1 MTGASAMEQRGVM
14 TTTHASP
21 VLAATYEGGDVLLL
35 ERLLERVGYIEITP
49 DTIARRTA
57 GGCEFR
63 PEALAELE
71 SIGGRARLLVHGVG
85 LSIGSYEGYSE
96 AYLRLV
102 DELFSRFD
110 IAWHSEHLA
119 YTTVGGE
126 NLGTMLAMPRTG
138 EALDMICR
146 RVCAIQKRYP
156 APFLLENVV
165 HLLPDAPGEYS
176 DAQFL
181 NRIASRTGCGL
192 ILDVYNME
200 CDALNYGFDVD
211 GFLSELK
218 LENVRELHLAGGTS
232 NAGLQLD
239 VHSRVTSASTLALA
253 AHVLERASQV
263 EAVTYEYLKEAVP
276 SLGYDAI
283 CGELA
288 RISAEL
294 NL

>member
-1 MTGASAMEQRGVM
+1 MASAGRIM
-14 TTTHASP
+14 TTSTSP
-21 VLAATYEGGDVLLL
+21 ALATTYEGGDVVLL
-35 ERLLERVGYIEITP
+35 ERLLERARYIEITP
-49 DTIARRTA
+49 DTIARHTA
-57 GGCEFR
+57 DGCELD

-85 LSIGSYEGYSE
+85 LSIGSYEGCSE

-138 EALDMICR
+138 EALDMICQ

-181 NRIASRTGCGL
+181 NRIASQTGCGL

-211 GFLSELK
+211 AFLNELK
-218 LENVRELHLAGGTS
+218 FESVRELHLAGGTS
-232 NAGLQLD
+232 YGGLQLD
-239 VHSRVTSASTLALA
+239 IHSRVTAASTVALA
-253 AHVLERASQV
+253 ASAMERASQLQ
-263 EAVTYEYLKEAVP
+263 AVTYEYLKEAVP
-276 SLGYDAI
+276 NLGHDAI

-288 RISAEL
+288 RLSEEL
-294 NL
+294 HL